1 MKEILTY
8 EGYQK
13 LSKKLKYL
21 KLVRRQELAEHLKF
35 ATDLG
40 DLREN
45 AEYDAALMEYEEVE
59 STIYK
64 LEKCLSNCTVVN
76 NNDNNLVSIG
86 SIVSIKYDLEFEE
99 YNIVGPSEVDP
110 LNNKISYNSKVGSL
124 LLGKKVGDIINIDS
138 SIIEILDIK

>member
-8 EGYQK
+8 EGYQE
-13 LSKKLKYL
+13 LSKKLEYL

-59 STIYK
+59 SKIYK
-64 LEKCLSNCTVVN
+64 LEKCLSNCIIAN
-76 NNDNNLVSIG
+76 NNDNNVVSIG
-86 SIVSIKYDLEFEE
+86 NIVSIKYDTDFEE

-110 LNNKISYNSKVGSL
+110 LNNKISYKSVVGSL
-124 LLGKKVGDIINIDS
+124 LLGKKIGDIINIDDS
-138 SIIEILDIK
+138 VIEVLDIK

>member
-8 EGYQK
+8 EGFQK
-13 LSKKLKYL
+13 LSKKLEYL

-76 NNDNNLVSIG
+76 NNDKNLVSIG
-86 SIVSIKYDLEFEE
+86 SIVSIKYDTEFEE
-99 YNIVGPSEVDP
+99 YNIVGPSEVDS
-110 LNNKISYNSKVGSL
+110 LNNKISYKSKVGSL
-124 LLGKKVGDIINIDS
+124 LLGKKVGDIINVDS

>member
-86 SIVSIKYDLEFEE
+86 SIVSIKYDEEYEE

-124 LLGKKVGDIINIDS
+124 LLGKKVSDIINIDS

>member
-13 LSKKLKYL
+13 LSEKLEYL

-64 LEKCLSNCTVVN
+64 LEKCLSNCIVVN
-76 NNDNNLVSIG
+76 NNDKNLVSIG
-86 SIVSIKYDLEFEE
+86 SIVSIKYDTEFEE
-99 YNIVGPSEVDP
+99 YNIVGPSEVDS
-110 LNNKISYNSKVGSL
+110 LNNKISYKSKVGSL
-124 LLGKKVGDIINIDS
+124 LLGKKVGYIINVD
-138 SIIEILDIK
+138 SIIIDILDIK

>member
-13 LSKKLKYL
+13 LSKKLEYL

-45 AEYDAALMEYEEVE
+45 AEYDAALIEYEEVE

-64 LEKCLSNCTVVN
+64 LEKCLSNCIVVN
-76 NNDNNLVSIG
+76 NNDKNLVSIG
-86 SIVSIKYDLEFEE
+86 SIVSIKYDTEFEE
-99 YNIVGPSEVDP
+99 YNIVGPSEVDS
-110 LNNKISYNSKVGSL
+110 LNNKISYKSKVGSL

>member
-13 LSKKLKYL
+13 LSKKLEYL

-64 LEKCLSNCTVVN
+64 LEKCLSNCIVVN
-76 NNDNNLVSIG
+76 NNDKNLVSIG
-86 SIVSIKYDLEFEE
+86 SIVSIKYDTEFEE
-99 YNIVGPSEVDP
+99 YNIVGPSEVDS
-110 LNNKISYNSKVGSL
+110 LNNKISYKSKVGSL
-124 LLGKKVGDIINIDS
+124 LLGKKVSDIINIDS

>member
-13 LSKKLKYL
+13 LSEKLEYL

-64 LEKCLSNCTVVN
+64 LEKCLSNCIVVN
-76 NNDNNLVSIG
+76 NNDKNLVSIG
-86 SIVSIKYDLEFEE
+86 SIVSIKYDTEFEE
-99 YNIVGPSEVDP
+99 YNIVGPSEVDS
-110 LNNKISYNSKVGSL
+110 LNNKISYKSKVGSL

>member
-8 EGYQK
+8 EGFQK
-13 LSKKLKYL
+13 LSKKLEYL

-64 LEKCLSNCTVVN
+64 LEKCLSNCIVVN
-76 NNDNNLVSIG
+76 NNDKNLVSIG
-86 SIVSIKYDLEFEE
+86 SIVSIKYDTEFEE
-99 YNIVGPSEVDP
+99 YNIVGPSEVDS
-110 LNNKISYNSKVGSL
+110 LNNKISYKSKVGSL
-124 LLGKKVGDIINIDS
+124 LLGKKVSDIINIDS

>member
-13 LSKKLKYL
+13 LSKKLEYL

-64 LEKCLSNCTVVN
+64 L
-76 NNDNNLVSIG
+76 
-86 SIVSIKYDLEFEE
+86 
-99 YNIVGPSEVDP
+99 
-110 LNNKISYNSKVGSL
+110 
-124 LLGKKVGDIINIDS
+124 
-138 SIIEILDIK
+138 

>member
-13 LSKKLKYL
+13 LSKKLEYL

-76 NNDNNLVSIG
+76 NYDKNLVSIG
-86 SIVSIKYDLEFEE
+86 SIVSIKYDTEFGE
-99 YNIVGPSEVDP
+99 YNIVGPSEVDS
-110 LNNKISYNSKVGSL
+110 LNNKISYKSKVGSL

-138 SIIEILDIK
+138 SIIAILDIK

>member
-13 LSKKLKYL
+13 LSKKLEYL

-64 LEKCLSNCTVVN
+64 LEKCLSNCIVVN
-76 NNDNNLVSIG
+76 NNDKNLVSIG
-86 SIVSIKYDLEFEE
+86 SIVSIKYDTEFEE
-99 YNIVGPSEVDP
+99 YNIVGPSEVDT
-110 LNNKISYNSKVGSL
+110 LNNKISYKSKVGSL
-124 LLGKKVGDIINIDS
+124 LLGKKVSDIINIDS

>member
-13 LSKKLKYL
+13 LSKKLEYL

-64 LEKCLSNCTVVN
+64 LEKCLSNCIVVN
-76 NNDNNLVSIG
+76 NNDKNLVSIG
-86 SIVSIKYDLEFEE
+86 SIVSIKYDTEFEE
-99 YNIVGPSEVDP
+99 YNIVGPSEVDS

-124 LLGKKVGDIINIDS
+124 LLGKKVSDIINIDS

>member
-8 EGYQK
+8 EGFQK
-13 LSKKLKYL
+13 LSKKLEYL

-64 LEKCLSNCTVVN
+64 LEKCLSNCIVVN
-76 NNDNNLVSIG
+76 NNDKNLVSIG
-86 SIVSIKYDLEFEE
+86 SIVSIKYDTEFEE
-99 YNIVGPSEVDP
+99 YNIVGPSEVDS
-110 LNNKISYNSKVGSL
+110 LNNKISYKSKVGSL
-124 LLGKKVGDIINIDS
+124 LLGKKIGDIINIDS

>member
-8 EGYQK
+8 EGFQK
-13 LSKKLKYL
+13 LSKKLEYL

-64 LEKCLSNCTVVN
+64 LEKCLSNCIVVN
-76 NNDNNLVSIG
+76 NNDKNLVSIG
-86 SIVSIKYDLEFEE
+86 SIVSIKYDTEFEE
-99 YNIVGPSEVDP
+99 YNIVGPSEVDS
-110 LNNKISYNSKVGSL
+110 LNNKISYKSKVGSL

>member
-13 LSKKLKYL
+13 LSEKLEYL

-64 LEKCLSNCTVVN
+64 LEKCLSNCIVVN
-76 NNDNNLVSIG
+76 NNDKNLVSIG
-86 SIVSIKYDLEFEE
+86 SIVSIKYDTEFEE
-99 YNIVGPSEVDP
+99 YNIVGPSEVDS
-110 LNNKISYNSKVGSL
+110 LNNKISYKSKVGSL
-124 LLGKKVGDIINIDS
+124 LLGKKVSDIINIDS

>member
-13 LSKKLKYL
+13 LSEKLEYL

-64 LEKCLSNCTVVN
+64 LEKCLSNCTVVS
-76 NNDNNLVSIG
+76 NNDKNLVSIG
-86 SIVSIKYDLEFEE
+86 SIVSIKYDTEFEE
-99 YNIVGPSEVDP
+99 YNIVGPSEVDS
-110 LNNKISYNSKVGSL
+110 LNNKISYKSKVGSL
-124 LLGKKVGDIINIDS
+124 LLGKKVSDIINIDS

>member
-13 LSKKLKYL
+13 LSKKLEYL

-64 LEKCLSNCTVVN
+64 LEKCLSNCIVVN

-86 SIVSIKYDLEFEE
+86 SIVSIKYDEE
-99 YNIVGPSEVDP
+99 YEEYIIVGPSEVDP

-124 LLGKKVGDIINIDS
+124 LLGKKVSDIINIDS

>member
-13 LSKKLKYL
+13 LSKKLEYL

-76 NNDNNLVSIG
+76 NNDKILVSIG
-86 SIVSIKYDLEFEE
+86 SIVSIKYDTEFEE

-110 LNNKISYNSKVGSL
+110 LNNKISYKSKVGSL
-124 LLGKKVGDIINIDS
+124 LLGKKVSDIINIDS